1 MGISDTLPN
10 MTAHSYQI
18 SLKDRG
24 RIVIPAGLRR
34 EAGFSEEVEL
44 VATSIA
50 GGGFIVRSRQ
60 QILDSLWEKTL
71 SSGVKDVVSEFVSER
86 EIAALVRLQE
96 LEHPH
101 IGSQSEIAARETKIL
116 IALGL

>member
-1 MGISDTLPN
+1 MRKSATFPN
-10 MTAHSYQI
+10 MRPQSYNI
-18 SLKDRG
+18 PLNNRG
-24 RIVIPAGLRR
+24 EIVIPAGLRR

-50 GGGFIVRSRQ
+50 EGGFIVRSRQ

-71 SSGVKDVVSEFVSER
+71 SSGVKDVVSEFVIER
-86 EIAALVRLQE
+86 EISAQVRLQE

-101 IGSQSEIAARETKIL
+101 IGSQSEIAAREAKIL